1 MKILLLEDHP
11 IFRFGVRQL
20 ISQRWPDADI
30 VESENLADALK
41 KARADGLQLALV
53 DLNLPDANGLEC
65 VSQLRRAA
73 PYLRLLVLSQNAETA
88 YATRVLQLGAA
99 GYLAKDRAP
108 DQLITA
114 IERIM
119 AGGRYISATLAEQ
132 LANLMTGDTSSAPHD
147 GLSAQEY
154 RVMLLLAAG
163 RRVGEIGETMH
174 LSPKT
179 VSTYRARILEKLAVD
194 GNVEIARYCMSH
206 GLNDD
211 SL

>member
-11 IFRFGVRQL
+11 IFRLGVRQL

-30 VESENLADALK
+30 VESESLADALK
-41 KARADGLQLALV
+41 QARADGLQLALV

-108 DQLITA
+108 DELIIA
-114 IERIM
+114 IERVM
-119 AGGRYISATLAEQ
+119 AGGRYISSSLAEQ
-132 LANLMTGDTSSAPHD
+132 LANLMTGTAQAAPHD

-163 RRVGEIGETMH
+163 RRVSEIGELMH

-194 GNVEIARYCMSH
+194 SNVGIARYCMSH
-206 GLNDD
+206 GLKDD

>member
-20 ISQRWPDADI
+20 IAQRWPEADV
-30 VESENLADALK
+30 VESDSLADAL
-41 KARADGLQLALV
+41 RQVRSVSLQLALV
-53 DLNLPDANGLEC
+53 DLNLPDADGLES

-99 GYLAKDRAP
+99 GYLAKDQAP
-108 DQLITA
+108 NELIAA
-114 IERIM
+114 IERVM
-119 AGGRYISATLAEQ
+119 ASGRYISPALAEQ
-132 LANLMTGDTSSAPHD
+132 LANLMTGDAPSAPHD

-194 GNVEIARYCMSH
+194 GNVDIARYCMSH
-206 GLNDD
+206 GLKDD